1 MQLAGQNEKSA
12 EHAQEQPWNQAIIRV
27 LSSAISVKENSQAG
41 LQQED
46 NGAQYVEQELT

>member
-1 MQLAGQNEKSA
+1 MQLAGQNEKSVQ
-12 EHAQEQPWNQAIIRV
+12 HAHEQSWNQAIIGT
-27 LSSAISVKENSQAG
+27 LSSAISVKEDSQAG